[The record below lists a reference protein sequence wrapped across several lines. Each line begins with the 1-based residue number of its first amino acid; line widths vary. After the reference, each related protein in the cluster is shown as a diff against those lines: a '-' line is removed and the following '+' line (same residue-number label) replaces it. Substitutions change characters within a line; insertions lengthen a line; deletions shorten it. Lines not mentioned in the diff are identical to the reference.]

1 MFSFRDYYLKRINEA
16 GGLENYLSIK
26 SKEKKSLFDKIKKNN
41 PKKII
46 EAGCGSSINLI
57 ILAKDGYECIGIDKD
72 PDMIKLSNELAAKAG
87 VKLTLKCADI
97 LKSENVKADV
107 VFSHGVLEH
116 FKDKDIIK
124 MLNAELKMAPKVI
137 LSVPGDY
144 FTQDKA
150 IEGNERFLPK
160 GYWKELLKKTE
171 GRLSESF
178 DYMFLNPT
186 LSAKIKH
193 FIYKV
198 TKGYIPRKKP
208 YLGFVV
214 VK

>member
-16 GGLENYLSIK
+16 GGLENYISIK
-26 SKEKKSLFDKIKKNN
+26 AKEKKPLFDKIKKNN

-57 ILAKDGYECIGIDKD
+57 ILAKEGYECIGIDKD
-72 PDMIKLSNELAAKAG
+72 PDMIKLSKELADRAG

-97 LKSENVKADV
+97 LKSEKIKSDV

-116 FKDKDIIK
+116 FKDEDIVK
-124 MLNAELKMAPKVI
+124 MLNAELKMAPKVV

-150 IEGNERFLPK
+150 IEGNERFLSK
-160 GYWKELLKKTE
+160 RYWKELLKKTE

-178 DYMFLNPT
+178 DYMFLNPS
-186 LSAKIKH
+186 LSARIKH
-193 FIYKV
+193 FIYKA
-198 TKGYIPRKKP
+198 TKGYMPRKKP